1 MAIDKKAGKLSFIL
15 LIIAFIVP
23 VIMAKIALENDWFN
37 KASTN
42 RGQLLDPII
51 EAQDL
56 LQGAETKWHFL
67 YVIPAM
73 CDAACDNA
81 IYSINQVK
89 TAIGRESDRVNAVF
103 IATETSDQSALT
115 KIAEISATQVLQQQ
129 KENVNKVFKDE
140 SVNAIFIAD
149 TLNNIV
155 LKYPNT
161 PDEEQAIMDSR
172 DMLADIKKLLKLS
185 RIG

>member
-1 MAIDKKAGKLSFIL
+1 MATKNTGKLSFIL
-15 LIIAFIVP
+15 LIVVFVVP
-23 VIMAKIALENDWFN
+23 VIMAKIALDNDWFN

-42 RGQLLDPII
+42 RGELLDPII
-51 EAQDL
+51 EAQSM
-56 LQGAETKWHFL
+56 LQDADKKWHFL
-67 YVIPAM
+67 YVVPQT
-73 CDAACDNA
+73 CDQACDNA

-89 TAIGRESDRVNAVF
+89 QAIGRESDRVNAIF
-103 IATETSDQSALT
+103 IATEESDQSALD
-115 KIAEISATQVLQQQ
+115 KIAEISATQVLQKP

-161 PDEEQAIMDSR
+161 DDEQQAIMDSR
-172 DMLADIKKLLKLS
+172 DMLSDIKKLLKLS